1 MARTRSGSRS
11 PRKGASHRE
20 ELSLADAGRVLRS
33 QSVLDIGDEVRIDLT
48 RDARTGI
55 PEVVIAEGKSRPA
68 LRAAVRGFVEKR
80 GRAIVSRC
88 PTGVDLRGLGGRVE
102 RHADCGIVI
111 VRRSPRPARTGARV
125 AILTGGASDAR
136 VAAEARV
143 IAEELGCEVRLE
155 QDVGVAT
162 LSRVLNALARLA
174 PWNPHCYIVAAGRE
188 GALAPVVA
196 GLVHGPVIGL
206 PVSTGYGRGGR
217 GEAALLTMLQSCSP
231 LVTVNIDAGFVAG
244 AVAAQ
249 IGNRI
254 AFADPDGKLK

>member
-1 MARTRSGSRS
+1 M
-11 PRKGASHRE
+11 
-20 ELSLADAGRVLRS
+20 LRS
-33 QSVLDIGDEVRIDLT
+33 QSVLDISDEVRIDLN

-55 PEVVIAEGKSRPA
+55 PEVVIAEGKSAPA
-68 LRAAVRGFVEKR
+68 LRAAVRGFVERR
-80 GRAIVSRC
+80 GRAIVTRC
-88 PTGVDLRGLGGRVE
+88 PQHVSLRGLGGAVE
-102 RHADCGIVI
+102 RHADCDVVV
-111 VRRSPRPARTGARV
+111 VRSRPRPRPTGGRV

-143 IAEELGCEVRLE
+143 IASELGCEVRLE

-162 LSRVLNALARLA
+162 LSRVLGALSRLS
-174 PWNPHCYIVAAGRE
+174 PWAPHCYIVAAGRE

-206 PVSTGYGRGGR
+206 PVSTGYGRGGK

-249 IGNRI
+249 IANRI
-254 AFADPDGKLK
+254 AQSRD

>member
-1 MARTRSGSRS
+1 MARTRSGSPS
-11 PRKGASHRE
+11 PRRRAAAPHRE
-20 ELSLADAGRVLRS
+20 DLSLADAARVLRA
-33 QSVLDIGDEVRIDLT
+33 QSVLDIDDEVRIDLN

-55 PEVVIAEGKSRPA
+55 PEVVIAEGKSVAA
-68 LRAAVRGFVEKR
+68 LRAAVRGFVERR
-80 GRAIVSRC
+80 GRAIVTRC
-88 PTGVDLRGLGGRVE
+88 PKHVSLRGLGGKVE
-102 RHADCGIVI
+102 RHDDCDVVV
-111 VRRSPRPARTGARV
+111 VRSRARPKPTGGRV

-136 VAAEARV
+136 VAAEARM
-143 IAEELGCEVRLE
+143 IASELGCEVRLE

-162 LSRVLNALARLA
+162 LTRVLGALSRLSS
-174 PWNPHCYIVAAGRE
+174 WSPHCYIVAAGRE

-206 PVSTGYGRGGR
+206 PVSTGYGRGGK

-249 IGNRI
+249 VANRI
-254 AFADPDGKLK
+254 AAGRP